1 MLIYGFGIAN
11 ASGCVYPATSRAY
24 EDVDETQDDEID
36 EEEFKEEQNS
46 VTCLI
51 HMLYNDD
58 LEEML
63 KIQRSNQMRNYYSK
77 LRKLHGA
84 DALWITI
91 ESVIIKFE

>member
-1 MLIYGFGIAN
+1 MISQRQSFVIL

-46 VTCLI
+46 IACLI

-63 KIQRSNQMRNYYSK
+63 KVDLVK
-77 LRKLHGA
+77 LCIPTTVFCL
-84 DALWITI
+84 LTI
-91 ESVIIKFE
+91 SWLFELL